1 MRHNLFI
8 DLDRFKNIN
17 DTLGHSLGDLLLKQ
31 VSDRLKQCVRRTDI
45 VFRYGGDEFVIIL
58 SNVDHEETIKT
69 ANRILDN
76 FASPFNINNYDLYT
90 SPSIG
95 ISCYPEDGNDS
106 DTIIKNAFL
115 FLNSYFLSFIG
126 DPAVDYCI

>member
-1 MRHNLFI
+1 MFI

-58 SNVDHEETIKT
+58 SNVDHEETIK
-69 ANRILDN
+69 N
-76 FASPFNINNYDLYT
+76 
-90 SPSIG
+90 
-95 ISCYPEDGNDS
+95 
-106 DTIIKNAFL
+106 K
-115 FLNSYFLSFIG
+115 
-126 DPAVDYCI
+126 